1 MVKYK
6 SELPIL
12 SITNPVSVTSSLDG
26 SSSFLCII
34 MFTHFKTIYI
44 YIYIILLFTNLN
56 LERRAAG
63 HWDRNA
69 YKDPQD
75 RPQTTRSMSSVSSPN
90 KLRLQS
96 HITSAGNLLNI
107 SKTKTG
113 KPPRDRRQQR
123 GKASADIP
131 SDLVGMVNWT
141 YSLARL
147 IRPRCTDYTGCHK
160 NE

>member
-6 SELPIL
+6 SELPTPLPIL
-12 SITNPVSVTSSLDG
+12 CQWQVLWMDCT
-26 SSSFLCII
+26 I
-34 MFTHFKTIYI
+34 MFTHFKTI

-69 YKDPQD
+69 YRDPQD
-75 RPQTTRSMSSVSSPN
+75 RPQNTRPMSSVSSPN

-96 HITSAGNLLNI
+96 HVTSAGNLLNI

-113 KPPRDRRQQR
+113 KPPRVLERQQR
-123 GKASADIP
+123 GEASADIP
-131 SDLVGMVNWT
+131 SDLVGVVNWT

-147 IRPRCTDYTGCHK
+147 IRPRRRPTDYTGCHK
-160 NE
+160 NA